1 MTSGS
6 ENNQRESSLTSANN
20 VRQVCLYGLMRN
32 IAVSQSKH
40 LAVYE
45 CHRLIVAHQHATLT
59 SGPVHVPGTP
69 PRATGVASKPLGLGR
84 YDEVALRRVID
95 LSFLHELGQRVVN
108 ELSAGPLHGW
118 EGVSQGWSEGVQ
130 GRRLPLGSQF
140 QNGPT
145 QSLRQW
151 RELTLRNWSY
161 QTVLYITCEIA
172 DVQS

>member
-1 MTSGS
+1 
-6 ENNQRESSLTSANN
+6 
-20 VRQVCLYGLMRN
+20 MRN
-32 IAVSQSKH
+32 IAVLQSEH
-40 LAVYE
+40 FTVYE
-45 CHRLIVAHQHATLT
+45 CHCLIVAHQHATLT

-69 PRATGVASKPLGLGR
+69 PRATGVASKPLSLGR

-108 ELSAGPLHGW
+108 KLSAGPLHSR

-130 GRRLPLGSQF
+130 SRRLPLGSQL

-145 QSLRQW
+145 QSLWQR

-161 QTVLYITCEIA
+161 QTILYITCKIE
-172 DVQS
+172 DVQN